1 MDESEVGGS
10 ERDGLVAHSTKTG
23 FARPARGNW
32 SFAARALAVTALV
45 AVIAGSLAA
54 CGGEQDEARD
64 CPAAE
69 RARTISGYCVPR
81 YVSLK
86 RGEVYGRKG
95 PGKDYPPVW
104 IYHVRGLPVQIVAE
118 TDEWRRVCD
127 PFGGVAWVSRAMVAG
142 RRTVVALGSAP
153 APLRDSPR
161 SDAKITGILASKALA
176 ALDTCRQGWCRV
188 KVDGVS
194 GWAPAEG
201 FWGVAP
207 AAQCR

>member
-1 MDESEVGGS
+1 MDVSDVGGVS
-10 ERDGLVAHSTKTG
+10 REGLVARPTKTA

-32 SFAARALAVTALV
+32 TFAARLLAAV
-45 AVIAGSLAA
+45 AIVGALAA
-54 CGGEQDEARD
+54 CEGPQDEARD

-104 IYHVRGLPVQIVAE
+104 IYHVRDLPVQIVAE
-118 TDEWRRVCD
+118 TEEWRRVCD
-127 PFGGVAWVSRAMVAG
+127 PFGGVAWVSRAMVGG
-142 RRTVVALGSAP
+142 RRTVIALRATP
-153 APLRDSPR
+153 VPLRDSPR
-161 SDAKITGILASKALA
+161 ADGKTKGLLAARSVA
-176 ALDTCRQGWCRV
+176 ALDNCQGGWCKV
-188 KVDGVS
+188 KAGGVS
-194 GWAPAEG
+194 GWAPEG
-201 FWGVAP
+201 AFWGTAP